1 MSEGYSKF
9 SRKKLHITPP
19 TKYIATGVNPVPP
32 ADVRPLPPPYA
43 HGEMGSPAAEFGVD
57 GPGNPRKSG
66 SGRVLAQL
74 TFINGIIMNYH
85 DIYYIYICIT
95 YIYIYI
101 YICMAGGSPELRG
114 TISLD
119 AIPERSF
126 LYTDGGAG
134 GWGVITSCE
143 VRWMMLNPGR
153 CCLVGRCCYVASF
166 VVVYRWGGGGV

>member
-74 TFINGIIMNYH
+74 TFIIGIIMNYH
-85 DIYYIYICIT
+85 DIY
-95 YIYIYI
+95 
-101 YICMAGGSPELRG
+101 
-114 TISLD
+114 
-119 AIPERSF
+119 
-126 LYTDGGAG
+126 
-134 GWGVITSCE
+134 
-143 VRWMMLNPGR
+143 
-153 CCLVGRCCYVASF
+153 
-166 VVVYRWGGGGV
+166 